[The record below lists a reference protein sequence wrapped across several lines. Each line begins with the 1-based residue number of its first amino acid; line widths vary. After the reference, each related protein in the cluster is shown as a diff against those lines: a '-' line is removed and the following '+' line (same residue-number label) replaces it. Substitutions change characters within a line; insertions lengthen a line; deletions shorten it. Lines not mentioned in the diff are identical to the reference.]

1 MVGGEKLISKRGS
14 KMFLC
19 IKKTLEVGAVP
30 GAASADGESRPRGIA
45 LGAGAAQ
52 RLCPPRPPPLGGSEP
67 AWRFLFAAR
76 HGVVWRGMVRTR
88 CCRRCRAR
96 PAGVVSA
103 AAVAAWPA
111 AAGMAVPQRCTHGG
125 IPAGNT
131 GLALET

>member
-1 MVGGEKLISKRGS
+1 MGGGEKLISKRGN
-14 KMFLC
+14 KVFLC
-19 IKKTLEVGAVP
+19 IKKTEVGAVP
-30 GAASADGESRPRGIA
+30 GATSADGESQPRGIA

-52 RLCPPRPPPLGGSEP
+52 RLCPPRPPSLGGSEP

-76 HGVVWRGMVRTR
+76 HGVVWRGVVRTR
-88 CCRRCRAR
+88 CRRRCRAR
-96 PAGVVSA
+96 PAGVV

-111 AAGMAVPQRCTHGG
+111 AAGTAVLQRCTHGG